1 MEQRYTEEIEI
12 DLLDLIYHVAL
23 KWKMILV
30 WMILGALALG
40 GFSFLSSYK
49 EAEQQKNSQVEVSA
63 GDVLENEQKEEV
75 LTLYNQVKGAQYLI
89 DNTQEYM
96 SESVLMNLDVNNV
109 ESGEITYLIKT
120 SDVTK
125 LSAIESAYEKLL
137 VRDNILSELTQ
148 KVNKDIKSYGLK
160 KKLDQKYVKELISVS
175 AGDREQNDVDGTK
188 VHVQNNMQNN
198 TQSILSVY
206 VYGENQNFC
215 EAVADT
221 LMNHMSSVEKEIKD
235 KVGEYRLSYITSRY
249 SKGYSEY
256 VYTAQNNKVSSLADN
271 QGKVNSLVTA
281 AGLDDNQKAYLKE
294 LLQES
299 NSSAKQ
305 VKKQVVKTQ
314 IKPSVSKKYVLIG
327 AVLGAF
333 AICAYVFVFY
343 LISGRLH
350 TEDQVESIYG
360 IKQLGVIIEEKKKS
374 VDSWI
379 YRIFKGRQR
388 KFAYDESFHMIEAG
402 IKVVVEKKKYQKVL
416 LTGSYMNEKQ
426 EKFID
431 HMMKVLMDAGIEVM
445 KTPCVL
451 YDPQAMLDMATAD
464 AVVLVE
470 ELEKSLNLDIRKEL
484 EVFTRQGVDVIGT
497 VIFE

>member
-49 EAEQQKNSQVEVSA
+49 AAEQQKNSQVEVSA
-63 GDVLENEQKEEV
+63 GDALENEQKEEV

-109 ESGEITYLIKT
+109 VSGEITYLIKN
-120 SDVTK
+120 SDGTK

-137 VRDNILSELTQ
+137 VKDNILSELTQ

-175 AGDREQNDVDGTK
+175 AGDTEQNDADGTK

-198 TQSILSVY
+198 TQSILSIH
-206 VYGENQNFC
+206 VYGGNQNFC
-215 EAVADT
+215 EVVADT
-221 LMNHMSSVEKEIKD
+221 LMKHMSSVEKEIKD

-249 SKGYSEY
+249 SKGYNEY

-281 AGLDDNQKAYLKE
+281 AGLDDNPKAYLKE

-299 NSSAKQ
+299 NSSEKQ
-305 VKKQVVKTQ
+305 VKKQVVKMQ

-333 AICAYVFVFY
+333 AICAYVLVSY
-343 LISGRLH
+343 LVSGRLH
-350 TEDQVESIYG
+350 TEDQVESVYG
-360 IKQLGVIIEEKKKS
+360 IK
-374 VDSWI
+374 
-379 YRIFKGRQR
+379 
-388 KFAYDESFHMIEAG
+388 
-402 IKVVVEKKKYQKVL
+402 
-416 LTGSYMNEKQ
+416 
-426 EKFID
+426 
-431 HMMKVLMDAGIEVM
+431 
-445 KTPCVL
+445 
-451 YDPQAMLDMATAD
+451 
-464 AVVLVE
+464 
-470 ELEKSLNLDIRKEL
+470 
-484 EVFTRQGVDVIGT
+484 
-497 VIFE
+497 